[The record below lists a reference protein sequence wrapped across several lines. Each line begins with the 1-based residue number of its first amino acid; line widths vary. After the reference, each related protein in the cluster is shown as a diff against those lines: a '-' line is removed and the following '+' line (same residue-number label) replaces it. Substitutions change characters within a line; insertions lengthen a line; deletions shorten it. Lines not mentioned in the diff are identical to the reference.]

1 MPRKLFSLLI
11 VAPVVLVAAAGLGG
25 LGGVSHALAQGFGT
39 FVGHLS
45 GAGDTLGGWTAQP
58 AMCQTGKESP
68 RPDIAVRFIFAQPR
82 TQRNPRGGP
91 AFVDIIE
98 SANTPPSLEVT
109 MSMVPNAPLHFDDK
123 VCKSLHIDIAHA
135 EDNVPLITLSGA
147 IDADC
152 ALGGEQLHGHLEFKN
167 CRF

>member
-11 VAPVVLVAAAGLGG
+11 VVPVVVVAAVALGG
-25 LGGVSHALAQGFGT
+25 LGGLSHALAQGFGT

-58 AMCQTGKESP
+58 AMCQTGSQSP

-82 TQRNPRGGP
+82 TPRNPRGGP

-98 SANTPPSLEVT
+98 SAGNPPSLEVT

-123 VCKSLHIDIAHA
+123 VCNSLHIDLAQPG
-135 EDNVPLITLSGA
+135 ESVPRQSLAGA